1 MRRQHCQHSWDQ
13 VGLRG
18 GRQEAGVG
26 QAGVGPQEGG
36 ACVWLQ
42 QFLTGAS
49 SGQCCETPS
58 TPPACCS
65 PPATRWLR
73 RGSDEQPC
81 PAAAW
86 RPRCRRC
93 ELRWHAGGGSSII
106 CAAIQ
111 PPPHQKALPWAS
123 GLGPPPAPAAR
134 RRTHPAVPACRA
146 RRPHMACSLPP
157 AGMDGVAMAALTS
170 EFCCSQLAAAAA
182 LPQSPPP
189 LPPPPP
195 LPRPAC
201 SAAASAHHG
210 GHPAQ
215 LASQQRRHLFTCLR
229 WRPARRRAEAVGGVG
244 LKPSCWPPCCTQTRG
259 NI

>member
-1 MRRQHCQHSWDQ
+1 VCGCSSFWRVPRAVNAANGQVPHLLVAARQPHAGCAGAQTSSLVQ
-13 VGLRG
+13 QQCG
-18 GRQEAGVG
+18 G
-26 QAGVGPQEGG
+26 
-36 ACVWLQ
+36 
-42 QFLTGAS
+42 
-49 SGQCCETPS
+49 
-58 TPPACCS
+58 PAVVDVN
-65 PPATRWLR
+65 PDGML
-73 RGSDEQPC
+73 
-81 PAAAW
+81 AAAVQQLVLAAD
-86 RPRCRRC
+86 C
-93 ELRWHAGGGSSII
+93 S
-106 CAAIQ
+106 AAIQ

-123 GLGPPPAPAAR
+123 GLGPPPAPATR
-134 RRTHPAVPACRA
+134 RCTHPAVPACRA
-146 RRPHMACSLPP
+146 RRPHMACSLQP

-182 LPQSPPP
+182 LPPSPPP
-189 LPPPPP
+189 SPPPPP

-229 WRPARRRAEAVGGVG
+229 WRAARRRAEAVVGVG